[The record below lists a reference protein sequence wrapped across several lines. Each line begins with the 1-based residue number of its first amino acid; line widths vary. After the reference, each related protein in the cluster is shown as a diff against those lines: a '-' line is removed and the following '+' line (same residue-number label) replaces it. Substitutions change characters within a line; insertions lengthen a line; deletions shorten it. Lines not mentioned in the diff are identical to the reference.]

1 MSTFST
7 SITFNPFQETFLSF
21 EHEEQKDEL
30 DNVFGTLDLI
40 TTSFASAPEYDKK
53 RFTFGLDISGSMT
66 DRCKDGRSKME
77 HMKFTLTSILHYLLN
92 HKIPVSIALFGF
104 DDVIEPKIETQTLQ
118 ASNLTELIQQIN
130 SCFPRNGTNIEIA
143 LTHGLNII
151 KANKLADEPNSQI
164 EDIFFLFTDGEPTSG
179 IRKTAYELKPIANQ
193 ITNIPC
199 TTFVTIGCGYSHSST
214 LLNSL
219 SPKNY
224 FFVYELEAAG
234 KIIAAM
240 MDQNLHKFLKNVD
253 ISINDG
259 ELFIWRTGKW
269 ETSGACDDIIADGN
283 RTFHVKTK
291 TPQTCT
297 AFISGVHTHSFVKGQ
312 KFECLVGAKKFDQ
325 NLSKYRYRQRTLE
338 LLSDIQHQDHFA
350 NENTFKKKLTVL
362 LTEMKKYMD
371 DNNLRDASLSEDA
384 EFMNK
389 LCDDVYIAYK
399 TLGTSRGPQYISAR
413 QRSQGENCSYNQV
426 PDECDLSSP
435 LPLYPPVMGRQC
447 TQAIDYMNDELSL
460 PIMGRQVS
468 IAIHHMRRGLAVEEE
483 QEQDQE
489 EQEISRNPSSLVN
502 CSMSS
507 CALFSK
513 TKRKAVFFNPQL
525 VEEEGEGEGE
535 DENDPPVN
543 DDDLV
548 MSQHTISDSN
558 PYENKRCATLV
569 REITLGTHQPAEEK

>member
-1 MSTFST
+1 MSTFS
-7 SITFNPFQETFLSF
+7 SQINFNPFQETFLSF
-21 EHEEQKDEL
+21 EFFKDEL
-30 DNVFGTLDLI
+30 DHVFGTLDLI
-40 TTSFASAPEYDKK
+40 TTSFASAPKYDKK
-53 RFTFGLDISGSMT
+53 RFTFGLDISGSMN
-66 DRCKDGRSKME
+66 DRCKDGRTKMD
-77 HMKFTLTSILHYLLN
+77 HMKFTLTSILHYLLK
-92 HKIPVSIALFGF
+92 HHIPVSIALFGF
-104 DDVIEPKIETQTLQ
+104 DEVIDLKIETQVLQ
-118 ASNLTELIQQIN
+118 ASNLTELIQQID
-130 SCFPRNGTNIEIA
+130 SCYPRGGTNIEIA
-143 LTHGLNII
+143 LTYGLNII
-151 KANKLADEPNSQI
+151 NANKLTDEPNSQF

-179 IRKTAYELKPIANQ
+179 TRKTAYELKPIAKQ

-214 LLNSL
+214 LLSTL

-283 RTFHVKTK
+283 RTFHVRTK

-312 KFECLVGAKKFDQ
+312 KFECLVDAKKFDQ

-338 LLSDIQHQDHFA
+338 LLSDIQHRDHFA
-350 NENTFKKKLTVL
+350 NENSFKKKLTAL

-426 PDECDLSSP
+426 PDECDLSSQP

-447 TQAIDYMNDELSL
+447 TQAINHMNDDLLSL

-468 IAIHHMRRGLAVEEE
+468 IAIHQMRRGLAVEEE
-483 QEQDQE
+483 EEE
-489 EQEISRNPSSLVN
+489 EQEISRNPSSVVN
-502 CSMSS
+502 CSMS
-507 CALFSK
+507 CAPP
-513 TKRKAVFFNPQL
+513 KRKAVFFNPQL
-525 VEEEGEGEGE
+525 VEEGE
-535 DENDPPVN
+535 DGEETEKDAI
-543 DDDLV
+543 DDDDTV
-548 MSQHTISDSN
+548 MSQHHISDSN
-558 PYENKRCATLV
+558 PYESKRCATLV
-569 REITLGTHQPAEEK
+569 REMSAATPPQPEEEK

>member
-1 MSTFST
+1 MSTFS
-7 SITFNPFQETFLSF
+7 SRITFNPFQDTFLSF
-21 EHEEQKDEL
+21 ESEQNKDEF
-30 DNVFGTLDLI
+30 DNVFGTLDLF

-53 RFTFGLDISGSMT
+53 RFTFGLDISGSMN

-77 HMKFTLTSILHYLLN
+77 HMKFTLTSILQYLLK

-104 DDVIEPKIETQTLQ
+104 DDVIEPKIETQALQ
-118 ASNLTELIQQIN
+118 ASNLTELIQQID
-130 SCFPRNGTNIEIA
+130 SCYSRGGTNIELA
-143 LTHGLNII
+143 LKHGLNII
-151 KANKLADEPNSQI
+151 KTNKSADEPTSQT
-164 EDIFFLFTDGEPTSG
+164 EDIFILLTDGEPTTG
-179 IRKTAYELKPIANQ
+179 KTSHQDLKSIATQ
-193 ITNIPC
+193 LTGVPC
-199 TTFVTIGCGYSHSST
+199 TTFVTIGCGYSHSSS
-214 LLNSL
+214 LLNHL
-219 SPKNY
+219 TPKNY

-253 ISINDG
+253 ISIGDG

-283 RTFHVKTK
+283 RTFHVRTK
-291 TPQTCT
+291 TPLTCT

-312 KFECLVGAKKFDQ
+312 KFECLVDAKKFDQ

-338 LLSDIQHQDHFA
+338 LLSDIQHRDHFA
-350 NENTFKKKLTVL
+350 NENSFKKKLTAL

-426 PDECDLSSP
+426 PDECDLSSTQ

-447 TQAIDYMNDELSL
+447 TQAINHMNDELLSL

-468 IAIHHMRRGLAVEEE
+468 IAIHQMRRGLAVEENE
-483 QEQDQE
+483 DE
-489 EQEISRNPSSLVN
+489 EQEISRNPSSVVN
-502 CSMSS
+502 CSMS
-507 CALFSK
+507 CAPPKS
-513 TKRKAVFFNPQL
+513 KRKAVFFNPL
-525 VEEEGEGEGE
+525 VADASFQEEGEECE
-535 DENDPPVN
+535 DESENDAI
-543 DDDLV
+543 DDDFV

-569 REITLGTHQPAEEK
+569 REMSSATPQQAEEK

>member
-240 MDQNLHKFLKNVD
+240 MDQNLHKFLKKVD

-447 TQAIDYMNDELSL
+447 TQAIDYMNDELSI

-468 IAIHHMRRGLAVEEE
+468 MAIHHMRRGLAVEEE
-483 QEQDQE
+483 QEQDEEEQ

-525 VEEEGEGEGE
+525 VEEEGEDES
-535 DENDPPVN
+535 ENDPPV

>member
-1 MSTFST
+1 MSTFS
-7 SITFNPFQETFLSF
+7 SPITFNPFQDTSLSF
-21 EHEEQKDEL
+21 ESSKDEL

-40 TTSFASAPEYDKK
+40 ITSFASAPKYDKM

-92 HKIPVSIALFGF
+92 HEIPVSIALFGF

-118 ASNLTELIQQIN
+118 ASNITELIQKID
-130 SCFPRNGTNIEIA
+130 SCFPRNGTNMEIA
-143 LTHGLNII
+143 LTHGLHII
-151 KANKLADEPNSQI
+151 RANKLTDEPDSQT

-179 IRKTAYELKPIANQ
+179 NRKTRHELKPIANQ

-199 TTFVTIGCGYSHSST
+199 TTFVTIGCGYSHDSS
-214 LLNSL
+214 LLNHL

-240 MDQNLHKFLKNVD
+240 MDQNLHKFLKSVD

-259 ELFIWRTGKW
+259 ELYIWRTGKW

-283 RTFHVKTK
+283 RTFHVRTK
-291 TPQTCT
+291 TPETCT
-297 AFISGVHTHSFVKGQ
+297 ALISGIHTHSFVKGQ
-312 KFECLVGAKKFDQ
+312 QFECFVDAKKFDQ
-325 NLSKYRYRQRTLE
+325 NLSKYRYRQQTLE
-338 LLSDIQHQDHFA
+338 LLSEIQNRDNFTS
-350 NENTFKKKLTVL
+350 ETVIKKKLIAL
-362 LTEMKKYMD
+362 LTDMKKHMD

-399 TLGTSRGPQYISAR
+399 TLGTSRGPQYVSAR
-413 QRSQGENCSYNQV
+413 QRSQGENCTYSQV
-426 PDECDLSSP
+426 PDESDLLSP

-447 TQAIDYMNDELSL
+447 TQAIHDMNDGLSI
-460 PIMGRQVS
+460 PTMGRQVS
-468 IAIHHMRRGLAVEEE
+468 LAIGKMRNDLELEEDE
-483 QEQDQE
+483 DDER
-489 EQEISRNPSSLVN
+489 SGPSDLMN
-502 CSMSS
+502 CSLS
-507 CALFSK
+507 CAPPK
-513 TKRKAVFFNPQL
+513 TKRKAVFFNPL
-525 VEEEGEGEGE
+525 VEEEEGEE
-535 DENDPPVN
+535 T
-543 DDDLV
+543 DDDII

-569 REITLGTHQPAEEK
+569 REITLGTPPQAEEK

>member
-92 HKIPVSIALFGF
+92 HNIPVSIALFGF

-460 PIMGRQVS
+460 PIKGRQVS

>member
-1 MSTFST
+1 MSTFS
-7 SITFNPFQETFLSF
+7 SPNHFNPFQETFLSF
-21 EHEEQKDEL
+21 ESEEHKDKL
-30 DNVFGTLDLI
+30 DHVFGILDLI
-40 TTSFASAPEYDKK
+40 TTSFASAPRYDKK
-53 RFTFGLDISGSMT
+53 RFIFGLDISGSMN
-66 DRCKDGRSKME
+66 DRCKDGRTKMD

-104 DDVIEPKIETQTLQ
+104 DEVIESKIETQTLQ
-118 ASNLTELIQQIN
+118 ASNLTELIQQID
-130 SCFPRNGTNIEIA
+130 SCYPRGGTNIELA
-143 LTHGLNII
+143 LTHGLNIV
-151 KANKLADEPNSQI
+151 KANKSTDDDPTSQI

-179 IRKTAYELKPIANQ
+179 TRKTAYDLKPIAKQ

-199 TTFVTIGCGYSHSST
+199 TTFVTIGCGYSHDSS
-214 LLNSL
+214 LLNTL

-234 KIIAAM
+234 KIIAVM

-253 ISINDG
+253 ISVNDG

-269 ETSGACDDIIADGN
+269 EMSGACDDIIADGN
-283 RTFHVKTK
+283 RTFHVRTK

-312 KFECLVGAKKFDQ
+312 NFECLVDAKKFDQ
-325 NLSKYRYRQRTLE
+325 NLSKYRYRQQTLE
-338 LLSDIQHQDHFA
+338 LLSEIQHRDHFTS
-350 NENTFKKKLTVL
+350 ETSIKKKLTAL

-426 PDECDLSSP
+426 PDECDLSSQ
-435 LPLYPPVMGRQC
+435 LPPYPPVMGRQC
-447 TQAIDYMNDELSL
+447 TQAIQHMNDGFSL

-468 IAIHHMRRGLAVEEE
+468 MAITQMRRETEEE
-483 QEQDQE
+483 E
-489 EQEISRNPSSLVN
+489 EDGNPAGLVN
-502 CSMSS
+502 CSM
-507 CALFSK
+507 FFPPPK
-513 TKRKAVFFNPQL
+513 TKRKACFFSPL
-525 VEEEGEGEGE
+525 VADASFPEEEKEE
-535 DENDPPVN
+535 DLDA
-543 DDDLV
+543 DDLV
-548 MSQHTISDSN
+548 MTQHTISDSN

-569 REITLGTHQPAEEK
+569 REISLGSSQQAEEK

>member
-1 MSTFST
+1 MSIFS
-7 SITFNPFQETFLSF
+7 SPINNFNPFQDTFLSF
-21 EHEEQKDEL
+21 ESSKDEL

-40 TTSFASAPEYDKK
+40 TTSFASAPMYDKK
-53 RFTFGLDISGSMT
+53 RFTFGLDISGSMN
-66 DRCKDGRSKME
+66 DRCKDGRTNMD
-77 HMKFTLTSILHYLLN
+77 HMKFTLTSILHYLLK
-92 HKIPVSIALFGF
+92 HQIPVSIALFGF
-104 DDVIEPKIETQTLQ
+104 DEVIESKIETQTLQ
-118 ASNLTELIQQIN
+118 ASNLTELIQQID
-130 SCFPRNGTNIEIA
+130 SCYPRGGTNIEIA
-143 LTHGLNII
+143 LTYGLNII
-151 KANKLADEPNSQI
+151 KANKLTDESDSQI

-179 IRKTAYELKPIANQ
+179 TRKTAYELKPIANQ
-193 ITNIPC
+193 ITNFPC

-214 LLNSL
+214 MLNTL

-224 FFVYELEAAG
+224 FFVYELEAAS

-253 ISINDG
+253 IFIGDG

-269 ETSGACDDIIADGN
+269 EISGACDDIIADGN
-283 RTFHVKTK
+283 RTFHVRTK

-312 KFECLVGAKKFDQ
+312 KFECLVDSKKFDQ

-350 NENTFKKKLTVL
+350 NENTIKKKLTAL

-426 PDECDLSSP
+426 PDECDLSQP
-435 LPLYPPVMGRQC
+435 LPLYPPIMGRQC
-447 TQAIDYMNDELSL
+447 TQAINHMNDDLLSL

-468 IAIHHMRRGLAVEEE
+468 IAIHQMRRGLAVEEDE
-483 QEQDQE
+483 DE
-489 EQEISRNPSSLVN
+489 EPEISVNPSSVVN
-502 CSMSS
+502 CSMF
-507 CALFSK
+507 CAPPK
-513 TKRKAVFFNPQL
+513 TKRKAVFFNPL
-525 VEEEGEGEGE
+525 VADASYLEEGEEEKDLDDE
-535 DENDPPVN
+535 DT
-543 DDDLV
+543 V
-548 MSQHTISDSN
+548 MSQHHISDSN

-569 REITLGTHQPAEEK
+569 REISLGTPQQAEDK